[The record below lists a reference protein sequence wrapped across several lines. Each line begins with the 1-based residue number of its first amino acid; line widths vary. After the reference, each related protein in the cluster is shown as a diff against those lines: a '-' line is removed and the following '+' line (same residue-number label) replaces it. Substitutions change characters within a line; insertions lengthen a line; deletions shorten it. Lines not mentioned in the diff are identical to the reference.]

1 MVNKE
6 IFHLENSKKFNISLK
21 DNLKRNIAYWPNTL
35 MTNESILHIIDN
47 AYKILFFETPE
58 KGHFSNNK
66 SSLQREKFVL
76 DSIREMLKIGSI
88 KKVKAPPKVINHV
101 LL

>member
-1 MVNKE
+1 
-6 IFHLENSKKFNISLK
+6 
-21 DNLKRNIAYWPNTL
+21 

-66 SSLQREKFVL
+66 SSLQKEMFVL
-76 DSIREMLKIGSI
+76 DSIR
-88 KKVKAPPKVINHV
+88 
-101 LL
+101 